1 MNNSIASKHGFTV
14 HENELW
20 IEDLPVSAIAK
31 AAGTPVYI
39 YSESK
44 LEEMMKTFEKNFQ
57 SSAFATRTVFASKA
71 FNVIEML
78 KLAAKCGLGLDV
90 VSAGELY
97 TAKAA
102 DFPMEKVVFHGNNKS
117 EEELR
122 MAFEY
127 GVGTIVL
134 DNLMEAQK
142 LASLAPEYPK
152 ASISALLRVNPG
164 VEAHTHEF
172 IVTAHPDSKF
182 GVLAKQMDQILE
194 IASVFDGVDQV
205 HFDGFHAH
213 IGSQIFEKEAFVSEI
228 DIMSK
233 AMADFEKQSG
243 KTLKTLDL
251 GGGFAV
257 WYTLED
263 KPVDIAEMCR
273 TIVEACQNSFREN
286 GLHIENVWIEPGRS
300 IVGNA
305 GCTVYEIGMLK
316 KTPHKTYAF
325 VDGGMHDNIRPA
337 LYQAEYSSDLA
348 LKMDQEK
355 TEVYA
360 IAGKCCES
368 GDILIQQAQLPK
380 AEPGDLLVTYS
391 TGAYGYCMASHYN
404 KNKIPPVVFVKGDQA
419 RFVVKPESWQDL
431 IAREVSERIL

>member
-1 MNNSIASKHGFTV
+1 MTNSIASRHGFTV
-14 HENELW
+14 RDNELW

-39 YSESK
+39 YSERK
-44 LEEMMKTFEKNFQ
+44 LTEMMTAFENNFKSDQ
-57 SSAFATRTVFASKA
+57 FATRTVFASKA
-71 FNVIEML
+71 FNVVEML
-78 KLAAKCGLGLDV
+78 RLAAKCGLGLDV

-102 DFPMEKVVFHGNNKS
+102 GFPMEKVVFHGNNKS

-122 MAFEY
+122 MAYEY

-134 DNLMEAQK
+134 DNLPEARH
-142 LASLAPEYPK
+142 LAALALEYPE
-152 ASISALLRVNPG
+152 ASVSALLRVNPG

-182 GVLAKQMDQILE
+182 GVLASQMDQIIE
-194 IASVFDGVDQV
+194 IASVFDDVPQV
-205 HFDGFHAH
+205 SFDGFHAH
-213 IGSQIFEKEAFVSEI
+213 IGSQIFEKKAFVSEI
-228 DIMSK
+228 GIMSK
-233 AMADFEKQSG
+233 AMAEFEKQTG
-243 KTLKTLDL
+243 RTLKTLDL

-257 WYTLED
+257 WYTMED
-263 KPVDIAEMCR
+263 KPVDIAEMCQ
-273 TIVEACQNSFREN
+273 TIVGACQEEFAANN
-286 GLHIENVWIEPGRS
+286 LKIENVWIEPGRS

-305 GCTVYEIGMLK
+305 GVTVYEIGMLK

-325 VDGGMHDNIRPA
+325 IDGGMHDNIRPA

-368 GDILIQQAQLPK
+368 GDIIIQKALLPK

-391 TGAYGYCMASHYN
+391 TGAYGYSMASHYN
-404 KNKIPPVVFVKGDQA
+404 KNKIPPVVFVSGDQA
-419 RFVVKPESWQDL
+419 RFVVKPESWQDI
-431 IAREVSERIL
+431 IAREVSERII